1 MYLILLVKWGY
12 LKIEIS
18 LFFSAEMMN
27 IYFTLYKKECLIQCK
42 VHFETPLL
50 FISCYLLVFRFY
62 VSNILYRLWKKS
74 HNRKKCM
81 DWC

>member
-27 IYFTLYKKECLIQCK
+27 IYFTSYKKECLMK
-42 VHFETPLL
+42 
-50 FISCYLLVFRFY
+50 
-62 VSNILYRLWKKS
+62 
-74 HNRKKCM
+74 
-81 DWC
+81 

>member
-42 VHFETPLL
+42 VHFETLSP
-50 FISCYLLVFRFY
+50 FIMIYFYLG
-62 VSNILYRLWKKS
+62 VSNLDVSNMIEEKS
-74 HNRKKCM
+74 FCI
-81 DWC
+81 